1 VGTDAATL
9 MSGSRVLL
17 TTIDLQAEGGVASYL
32 RAVRPYFTS
41 PVDVM
46 YVGARPG
53 ASMSKVATIRR
64 LIGDTWH
71 FWRAVRS
78 GNYALAHLNPSL
90 NRKALVRDGM
100 LALLARLAG
109 IPVVVFIHGWVPSC
123 ERALLRRPMLRRL
136 FTWTVLRA
144 DHIIVLAQ
152 DFAERLRLMG
162 YRGAVS
168 VLSTA
173 VEKKVLEAARRPG
186 ECAELRVLFLARL
199 EREKGAL
206 TAVEA
211 VQQLRQAGRRIRL
224 TLVGDGSDAAEIWE
238 RADKLPDVQILGYLR
253 GAEKISVLC
262 DNDVYLFPTEYG
274 EGMPISVLEAM
285 AVGLPVITRPVGGLR
300 DFFVDGTMGYL
311 TESTDPAVFA
321 DLLER
326 FTVDR
331 RREMGS
337 YNATYARR
345 HFTGQVAAARVEA
358 IYSRVLRART

>member
-1 VGTDAATL
+1 
-9 MSGSRVLL
+9 MSGPRVLL
-17 TTIDLQAEGGVASYL
+17 TTIDLGAEGGVASYL

-41 PVDVM
+41 PVDFL

-53 ASMSKVATIRR
+53 VPRSKLATIRR
-64 LIGDTWH
+64 IVDDTWH

-78 GNYALAHLNPSL
+78 GEYALAHLNPSL
-90 NRKALVRDGM
+90 NRKSLIRDGM
-100 LALLARLAG
+100 LALLARLG
-109 IPVVVFIHGWVPSC
+109 GLPVVVFLHGWVPSC
-123 ERALLRRPMLRRL
+123 ERALLQRPVLGRL
-136 FTWTVLRA
+136 FGWTILRA
-144 DHIIVLAQ
+144 DHIVVLAH

-173 VEKKVLEAARRPG
+173 VENQLFETARQPS
-186 ECAELRVLFLARL
+186 ECVALRVLFLARL

-211 VQQLRQAGRRIRL
+211 VQQLRQAGRPVRL
-224 TLVGDGSDAAEIWE
+224 TIVGDGSDAAEIRK
-238 RADKLPDVQILGYLR
+238 RAGELPDVQILGYLR
-253 GAEKISVLC
+253 GEEKISVLR

-311 TESTDPAVFA
+311 TESTEPAVFA
-321 DLLER
+321 GLLER
-326 FTVDR
+326 LTEDR

-337 YNATYARR
+337 YNAAYARR
-345 HFTGQVAAARVEA
+345 HFTGQVAAAKVEA
-358 IYSRVLRART
+358 VYRCVLRARS

>member
-1 VGTDAATL
+1 
-9 MSGSRVLL
+9 
-17 TTIDLQAEGGVASYL
+17 
-32 RAVRPYFTS
+32 
-41 PVDVM
+41 
-46 YVGARPG
+46 
-53 ASMSKVATIRR
+53 MSKLTTIRR
-64 LIGDTWH
+64 LVDDTWH

-78 GNYALAHLNPSL
+78 GKYALAHLNPSL
-90 NRKALVRDGM
+90 DRKALIRDGM

-109 IPVVVFIHGWVPSC
+109 VPVVVFIHGWVPSC
-123 ERALLRRPMLRRL
+123 ERALLQRPMLGRL
-136 FTWTVLRA
+136 FGWTILRA
-144 DHIIVLAQ
+144 DHIIVLAN
-152 DFAERLRLMG
+152 DFSERLRLMG

-173 VEKKVLEAARRPG
+173 VENQIFEAAQQPS
-186 ECAELRVLFLARL
+186 ECVALRVLYLARL

-211 VQQLRQAGRRIRL
+211 VKQLWQTGRRIRL
-224 TLVGDGSDAAEIWE
+224 TLVGDGSDAAEIWK
-238 RADKLPDVQILGYLR
+238 RADELPEVQILGYLR
-253 GAEKISVLC
+253 GEEKISVLC

-321 DLLER
+321 NLLER
-326 FTVDR
+326 LTEDR
-331 RREMGS
+331 CREIGT

-358 IYSRVLRART
+358 VYRCVLRARS